1 MSEENIYIED
11 ETVETVEK
19 ELAPRTPWTE
29 EVVVAG
35 SELWSTI
42 MRLAHEA
49 TVRRIIVKNEK
60 HDIHF
65 EVPML
70 VGVAGIALLPAY
82 AALGFIALIVTDC
95 SILVERAETKEKEP
109 EVEIVVE

>member
-1 MSEENIYIED
+1 MSEETIHIEEETVKELK
-11 ETVETVEK
+11 ETVEQNN
-19 ELAPRTPWTE
+19 WTE
-29 EVVVAG
+29 EIAVAG
-35 SELWSTI
+35 RDLWNTVSK
-42 MRLAHEA
+42 LAHEA

-82 AALGFIALIVTDC
+82 AALGVIALIVTDC
-95 SILVERAETKEKEP
+95 SILVERVEEKEP
-109 EVEIVVE
+109 EVDVEIAVE

>member
-1 MSEENIYIED
+1 MSEETIHIEEETVKELK
-11 ETVETVEK
+11 ETVEQNN
-19 ELAPRTPWTE
+19 WTE
-29 EVVVAG
+29 EIAVAG
-35 SELWSTI
+35 RDLWNTVSK
-42 MRLAHEA
+42 LAHEA

-82 AALGFIALIVTDC
+82 AALGVIALIVTDC
-95 SILVERAETKEKEP
+95 SILVERVEEKEP
-109 EVEIVVE
+109 EVDIEIAVE

>member
-1 MSEENIYIED
+1 MSEEKIHVDE
-11 ETVETVEK
+11 ETVEEVNK
-19 ELAPRTPWTE
+19 ESADQAAWTE

-35 SELWSTI
+35 RDLWNMVTK
-42 MRLAHEA
+42 LAHEA
-49 TVRRIIVKNEK
+49 TVRRIVIKNEK

-82 AALGFIALIVTDC
+82 AALGVIALIVTDC
-95 SILVERAETKEKEP
+95 SILVERVEEKAPEP
-109 EVEIVVE
+109 DVEIAVE